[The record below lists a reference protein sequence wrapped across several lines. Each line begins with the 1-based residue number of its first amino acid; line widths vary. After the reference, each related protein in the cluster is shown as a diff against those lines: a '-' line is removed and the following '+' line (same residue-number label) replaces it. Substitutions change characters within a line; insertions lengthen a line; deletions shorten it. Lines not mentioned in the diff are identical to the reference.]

1 MVFFNQSG
9 AASHMRRFSFSWW
22 LFSSAACLSMSFK
35 SVKGGGLGGA
45 GACRKQPN
53 PSTPRSTQPMGIV
66 GTLLRR
72 RQACCRGLA
81 KRLRE
86 SKEPHR
92 TSSSESESSSTWTMV
107 AGGSS
112 TVTPVLALQSVRR
125 VRPGRKTGLGQLCT
139 GNGYSM
145 QGGHRVRARAP
156 SFDICARAASRHTR
170 SCHSLRAFPQLQ
182 HHHRARMADPLA
194 RLKPVPAPPALTTG
208 LPRTR
213 ASAGASCTVHSS
225 QARSR
230 WAPTLLLE
238 GEGEPSQCVRAGVRG
253 LCVGGVQ
260 LPARRWTRRTRGS
273 HRGACASRG
282 CVRSR

>member
-53 PSTPRSTQPMGIV
+53 PTTPRSTQPMGIV

-139 GNGYSM
+139 GELQYA
-145 QGGHRVRARAP
+145 GGAPRAC
-156 SFDICARAASRHTR
+156 SCA
-170 SCHSLRAFPQLQ
+170 FI
-182 HHHRARMADPLA
+182 
-194 RLKPVPAPPALTTG
+194 
-208 LPRTR
+208 
-213 ASAGASCTVHSS
+213 
-225 QARSR
+225 
-230 WAPTLLLE
+230 
-238 GEGEPSQCVRAGVRG
+238 
-253 LCVGGVQ
+253 
-260 LPARRWTRRTRGS
+260 
-273 HRGACASRG
+273 
-282 CVRSR
+282 